1 MAVST
6 DLNPGSS
13 PLASLPLAAALA
25 VHRFGLTPTEAFAGI
40 TINAAA
46 ALGVGERRGQIAQ
59 GFDAD
64 LAIWDAESPIE
75 LVYWMAAPLCHATVV
90 GGTVNEGNRT

>member
-25 VHRFGLTPTEAFAGI
+25 VHRFGLTPEEALAGM
-40 TINAAA
+40 TTHAAA
-46 ALGVGERRGQIAQ
+46 ALGASDRRGRIAV
-59 GFDAD
+59 GYDAD
-64 LAIWDAESPIE
+64 LAVWDVESGID
-75 LVYWMAAPLCHATVV
+75 LVYWLAAPLCHATVV
-90 GGTVNEGNRT
+90 GGTVHEWSSP